1 MADLFKPTG
10 VSAYNSSGNVLGW
23 EFNPELYGIQ
33 KFLAYKQMT
42 ADPQLAGNLALI
54 DSALSGASFKFK
66 GGRDDIREFL
76 DGLYPEDELRRFFSQ
91 AADYLAYGCAL
102 FEMVPYYDRTTGR
115 YLENSYPRQSWTIMG
130 WDVDQN
136 TSQLKGVKQSGIN
149 GSGYVPATRLVLFVN
164 KPDGDN
170 YEGISI
176 LRPCYGPWKL
186 KWGQRRIDALGA
198 QRYAA
203 GIPHIKM
210 SPQPTAEQ
218 ITTAKAL
225 GASLSSGDGAYI
237 VTNPADGIMDV
248 TLLTMPGQGYNAEPK
263 VNEYNIEM
271 SRALL
276 GQFMSFTSGS
286 LGGEQLARE
295 MIQLFYNS
303 VQAFGNAMCRVADL
317 QKFHRVVDWNF
328 SGLSPADYPQCEISG
343 VNKPDA
349 TTLGTFLAQVL
360 PAFPEL
366 KDTLSAKDID
376 TIKRACGLSGYKEP
390 APTAEPDNISTTTDQ
405 TNLSACGCGK
415 VHLNAENGI
424 FQPRRHL
431 KDYEVKCNFAAMS
444 DRMDR
449 GAATIK
455 SKLAPV
461 IETMAAHYVRFLT
474 PIIQRADI
482 GGIGTLEP
490 RYIDQIED
498 VMKESAGEL
507 FDDGMAAVRDEL
519 GGATKLAAKRVP
531 ANKLR
536 ELALDQAADAGATIS
551 RATADTA
558 KQAARRAVQSG
569 LTDAAQIGLSLRI
582 AIDSIS
588 ESLVNK
594 AAQGTASGAF
604 TNGRDA
610 EAQDYEIKKTWYSAI
625 MDSSTCDVCAAADGQ
640 EVIDN
645 LPAAPNPDCE
655 STASGQNY
663 CRCIW
668 VYEV

>member
-10 VSAYNSSGNVLGW
+10 ISAYNSQGNTIGW
-23 EFNPELYGIQ
+23 EFNPELSGQQ
-33 KFLAYKQMT
+33 KFLALKQMT

-66 GGRDDIREFL
+66 GGRDDVREFL
-76 DGLYPEDELRRFFSQ
+76 EELYPEDQLRSFFSQ

-115 YLENSYPRQSWTIMG
+115 YLENSYPRQTWTIMG
-130 WDVDQN
+130 WDVDAN
-136 TSQLKGVKQSGIN
+136 TRQLKGVKQSGIN
-149 GSGYVPATRLVLFVN
+149 GSGYIPSTRLILFVN

-203 GIPHIKM
+203 GIPHIEM
-210 SPQPTAEQ
+210 TPQPSAEQ

-237 VTNPADGIMDV
+237 VTNPADGIMKV
-248 TLLTMPGQGYNAEPK
+248 SLLTMTGQGYNAEPK
-263 VNEYNIEM
+263 VAEYNIEM

-303 VQAFGNAMCRVADL
+303 VQAFGNSMCRVADL

-328 SGLSPADYPQCEISG
+328 AGLTKADYPQVEISG

-366 KDTLSAKDID
+366 KQALTPKDID
-376 TIKRACGLSGYKEP
+376 TIKRAGGLSGYKEP

-405 TNLSACGCGK
+405 TNLSAHKPGCGCA
-415 VHLNAENGI
+415 VHLAATQRMPLAHES
-424 FQPRRHL
+424 
-431 KDYEVKCNFAAMS
+431 KCDFAAMS
-444 DRMDR
+444 TRMDL
-449 GAATIK
+449 GVETIK
-455 SKLAPV
+455 AQLATV

-498 VMKESAGEL
+498 VMKAAAGDL
-507 FDDGMAAVRDEL
+507 FDDGMASVRDEL
-519 GGATKLAAKRVP
+519 GGAVKLAAKRVP

-536 ELALDQAADAGATIS
+536 SLALDQAADAGATIS

-569 LTDAAQIGLSLRI
+569 LVDAAAIGSTLRI

-588 ESLVNK
+588 DSLSTK
-594 AAQGTASGAF
+594 AATGTAAGAF

-610 EAQDYEIKKTWYSAI
+610 EAQDYDIKDTWYSAI
-625 MDSSTCDVCAAADGQ
+625 MDNGTCETCAAADGQ
-640 EVIDN
+640 KVIN
-645 LPAAPNPDCE
+645 NEPAAPNPDCE
-655 STASGQNY
+655 STASGTNY

-668 VYEV
+668 IYEV